1 MLMTMPDL
9 SWTVRVDRWT
19 WLYVFSHKGTVR
31 WKDNSNGMGGHGTW
45 HIKGNKLITRWSA
58 SKTWEEWDVPI
69 NPRAATGK
77 CHMQAGTFDLRAE
90 ALNFVE
96 LDTITI
102 FTRTPE
108 SKTRFLEQCSLASG
122 RVQVAQLQFSAWLS
136 GISIAYGDAFEGH
149 NKLLSD
155 ISATVKIA
163 DDLLLGAALAFLGGG
178 VGGVVSGV
186 MKAAKA
192 SDFMID
198 AGKDLAKFA
207 VRGPAGAALR
217 STGIKGMPDSPLQWQ
232 NSVNERVMKEMAV
245 VSQIILDWRIA
256 IDSDDPSFDAGF
268 DPDQVV
274 DKALAVDGTRIAS
287 LPQVDKA
294 SLQKDFEKGWLVA
307 WIEKEAVSNIPFVRD
322 LTRDKLRASGLR
334 LGLNNIDELLD
345 KHCPR
350 IDGFPPGTF
359 TP

>member
-19 WLYVFSHKGTVR
+19 WQYDFSRKGTVR
-31 WKDNSNGMGGHGTW
+31 WKDNSSGMGGHGTW
-45 HIKGNKLITRWSA
+45 HIKGNKLITRWVA

-77 CHMQAGTFDLRAE
+77 CHMHGVTYDLRAQ
-90 ALNFVE
+90 ALNFIEV
-96 LDTITI
+96 DTATI

-108 SKTRFLEQCSLASG
+108 SKALFLERCSLASG

-136 GISIAYGDAFEGH
+136 DVSIAYGDAFEAH
-149 NKLLSD
+149 NKVLND

-178 VGGVVSGV
+178 VGGVVGGV
-186 MKAAKA
+186 MKAAAA

-217 STGIKGMPDSPLQWQ
+217 PAGITGMPTSPLQWQ
-232 NSVNERVMKEMAV
+232 NSVNARVMSDMAG
-245 VSQIILDWRIA
+245 VSQLILDWRRA
-256 IDSDDPSFDAGF
+256 VDSDDDSFDAGF
-268 DPDQVV
+268 DPEQEVAE
-274 DKALAVDGTRIAS
+274 ALAVNGTRIAD
-287 LPQVDKA
+287 LPRVDKA
-294 SLQKDFEKGWLVA
+294 SLQRDFEKGWLVA
-307 WIEKEAVSNIPFVRD
+307 WIEKEAVSNIPTVRD
-322 LTRDKLRASGLR
+322 LTRDKLSAYGRR

-345 KHCPR
+345 QHCPAIR
-350 IDGFPPGTF
+350 GFPPGTF
-359 TP
+359 TQ